1 MTEPS
6 SSALILCLH
15 PINFQN
21 IADAFSDQVFIV
33 SAVEF
38 SRKLADA
45 KAKLS
50 GFRSPLG
57 RHYLYLFNH
66 YPTLREGQKELSGTY
81 HSHDVVYEFDPSG
94 MGGGRTWFAGDE
106 YTIASTFRTML
117 TSFAKTGS
125 VGDCVWRTYSQ
136 RDWVSGG
143 LCVVQLLPERLGQ
156 WETECSAVIVTET
169 GSVGGCV

>member
-1 MTEPS
+1 M
-6 SSALILCLH
+6 
-15 PINFQN
+15 
-21 IADAFSDQVFIV
+21 
-33 SAVEF
+33 EF

-106 YTIASTFRTML
+106 YAIASTFRTML

-136 RDWVSGG
+136 RDWVSRG
-143 LCVVQLLPERLGQ
+143 LCVAYLQPERLAEKG
-156 WETECSAVIVTET
+156 TVCSVFTARKT
-169 GSVGGCV
+169 G